1 VDETPRPTA
10 TPKTN
15 AVAANAPSMIGD
27 TPRCATDYRFAT
39 GGMLSIVI
47 SIASAKAEEGQDR
60 QNYDDETG
68 EINQPHSLKYQSI
81 GKVPQ
86 FREKH
91 MQYLKLCS
99 IFRRVPHAALITRA
113 NGKKWYV
120 PEGVGT
126 DA

>member
-1 VDETPRPTA
+1 VDETPRPTV
-10 TPKTN
+10 TPKPTRTEDN

-68 EINQPHSLKYQSI
+68 EDQSAPFTQVSIHRHSSPVS
-81 GKVPQ
+81 GKDI
-86 FREKH
+86 
-91 MQYLKLCS
+91 CS
-99 IFRRVPHAALITRA
+99 V
-113 NGKKWYV
+113 
-120 PEGVGT
+120 
-126 DA
+126 